1 LRTIN
6 SAIARPPVSAAVAA
20 TAAALRNFRRE
31 MGCGMDFIVIR
42 NQSNEKKDRLE
53 GIDRT
58 GEDRRED
65 GVLNIG
71 KNSVEMEFDQRD
83 RASLD

>member
-1 LRTIN
+1 
-6 SAIARPPVSAAVAA
+6 
-20 TAAALRNFRRE
+20 
-31 MGCGMDFIVIR
+31 MDFIVIR

-58 GEDRRED
+58 GEDRGED